1 MLMFDVRNAIT
12 AVLDRFTL
20 ADIVEITLRKYRR
33 DKVAPPFLHRSIPL
47 ASILSREGE
56 PPIPGQSRVET
67 LKQFS
72 GSCGSQLQNGRPK
85 TAAK

>member
-20 ADIVEITLRKYRR
+20 ADIVGITLRKYRR

-47 ASILSREGE
+47 ASILSKQGE
-56 PPIPGQSRVET
+56 LPLRGRSKMEA

-72 GSCGSQLQNGRPK
+72 GSRGSQLHNGRPK
-85 TAAK
+85 TAAR

>member
-1 MLMFDVRNAIT
+1 MLMLDVRNAIT
-12 AVLDRFTL
+12 TLLDRFTL

-47 ASILSREGE
+47 ASILSKEGE
-56 PPIPGQSRVET
+56 RPIHGRSRVET

-72 GSCGSQLQNGRPK
+72 GSRGNQLHNGR
-85 TAAK
+85 AKGVAT